1 MRSACA
7 LAALAGAAAALVAGC
22 GGGDDA
28 TTTAPVTAPAPAPAD
43 VGGPLPQILSLAAA
57 GRIYVL
63 RADEPVRALGR
74 SRGLLPSD
82 WSPDGALL
90 LARGSDAGVPALLVL
105 TIGGNIP
112 PRTVATGLTGAT
124 WSPDG
129 SRIAARRGGAIVVF
143 TPGGDETRVG
153 ATGAAAHDPGDAA
166 AWSPDGRRLV
176 FAAAGPGG
184 AAIAIASTAGGAVSR
199 IAVGSAGTPVG
210 PAWSPDGTTI
220 AFGLQGGVHVVGAD
234 GGDPRR
240 LASGSAPAWSPDGTR
255 IAFVGPRA
263 GPYGVV
269 SADGREITRLARC
282 RCSVS
287 GALSARTISWSSNGD
302 RLAYVSGPGNE
313 LSTVR
318 PDGSEVT
325 VAVRFPGPPPR
336 RVLWVPRPG

>member
-1 MRSACA
+1 MRSTCA
-7 LAALAGAAAALVAGC
+7 LAVLAAAAALVAGC
-22 GGGDDA
+22 GGDGDA
-28 TTTAPVTAPAPAPAD
+28 VTTAHVVVPAPAPDAS
-43 VGGPLPQILSLAAA
+43 GPLPQILSLAAA

-63 RADEPVRALGR
+63 RADEAVRALRR

-90 LARGSDAGVPALLVL
+90 LARGSDGGVPSLLAL
-105 TIGGNIP
+105 TIGGDIP
-112 PRTVATGLTGAT
+112 PRTVATGVTGAT

-129 SRIAARRGGAIVVF
+129 SRIAARRGDAIVVF
-143 TPGGDETRVG
+143 TPGGDETRIG
-153 ATGAAAHDPGDAA
+153 ATGAAADDPGDAA
-166 AWSPDGRRLV
+166 AWSPDGRRLA

-184 AAIAIASTAGGAVSR
+184 PAVAIASAGGGAVSR
-199 IAVGSAGTPVG
+199 IAVGSAGTPAG
-210 PAWSPDGTTI
+210 PTWSPDGTTI
-220 AFGLQGGVHVVGAD
+220 AFGLRGGVHVVAAD

-255 IAFVGPRA
+255 IAFVGSRA

-269 SADGREITRLARC
+269 SADGRDITRLARC
-282 RCSVS
+282 RCSIP
-287 GALSARTISWSSNGD
+287 GALSARTISWSSNGE
-302 RLAYVSGPGNE
+302 RLAYVSGRGNE

-318 PDGSEVT
+318 PDGTEVT